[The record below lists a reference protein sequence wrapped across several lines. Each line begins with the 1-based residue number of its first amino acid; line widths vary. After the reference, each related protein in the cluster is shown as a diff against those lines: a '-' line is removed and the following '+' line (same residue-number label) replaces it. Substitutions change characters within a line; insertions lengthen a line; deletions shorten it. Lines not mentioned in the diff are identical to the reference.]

1 MSWFRFLYCSLC
13 VLSVYKVS
21 GEDMDLSVI
30 RGLLQSLHGKALE
43 QQNGLIQLLI
53 Q

>member
-1 MSWFRFLYCSLC
+1 
-13 VLSVYKVS
+13 VYKVS
-21 GEDMDLSVI
+21 GEDMDMSVT
-30 RGLLQSLHGKALE
+30 RGLLESLQGKALE